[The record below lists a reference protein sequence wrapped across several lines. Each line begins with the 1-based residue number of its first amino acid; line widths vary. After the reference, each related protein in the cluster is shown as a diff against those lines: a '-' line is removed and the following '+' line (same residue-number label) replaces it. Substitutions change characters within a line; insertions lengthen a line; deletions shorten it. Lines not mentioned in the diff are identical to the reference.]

1 MRVGGTPSMFQYVN
15 VPIRNAVGSANKTHI
30 DNKYPT
36 IVTAGD
42 ERNCASQDKDNYV
55 LAAFYI

>member
-1 MRVGGTPSMFQYVN
+1 MFQYVN